1 MLKKINF
8 LNILMY
14 LSFFI
19 IITRIYYLQ
28 VVKLDYYQ
36 EKLLKL
42 TEKEIKGD
50 ELPRGRIY
58 DTSGNIIVDN
68 RLVPI
73 IYFKNN
79 NNLTTKEL
87 IKLAYKIK
95 DHIELDYSKLTN
107 SYLKDFYLL
116 EHDNEIKK
124 RVNKL
129 DLENYKK
136 RKISDNSFYKIKK
149 DLVSDDDLSIYDD
162 NDKKAIYLYFLMN
175 NGYSYQDKIIKKDAS
190 IEEFAYFSES
200 NTYLSGFNTKYM
212 YDRYYPY
219 NDTFKSILGSIGSIP
234 YEKKSEYL
242 EKGYSL
248 DDTVGLTN
256 LEYVYDTYLKSERDT
271 YKLVNGEYSLIKE
284 GHMGKDLYLT
294 IDIKLQEYAENVL
307 SEELSKSKVGI
318 NTKYFDRSYLSIT
331 NPNNGEVLAM
341 VGKRINLDKISDYSI
356 GVITDTMTPG
366 SVVKGASI
374 LVGYNE
380 NKLRIGEVMKD
391 ECIKIKAT
399 PKKCSIYTM
408 GYINDLEA
416 LYKSSNVYQFKIAIR
431 VGGGVYNYD
440 MPLYINDKAF
450 DTYRNYYHMFGL
462 GVKTG
467 IELKNESI
475 GYMGKTKNVG
485 LLMNL
490 AIGQYD
496 TYTNLQINQYMSTL
510 ATGKRYEMHLLKY
523 VKDKDEI
530 VLKYEPNILNTLD
543 IKETYLN
550 RVRLG
555 LKMVMTNG
563 TGYGYVNLNLNPS
576 GKTGTSETFVDS
588 NLDGKY
594 ETETIS
600 TSFAT
605 YFPSNNPNTVIAIT
619 SPNISY
625 KNKTSSY
632 IYPFNKLVIQRVSNY
647 FLN

>member
-42 TEKEIKGD
+42 TEKEVKGD

-68 RLVPI
+68 RLVPV

-79 NNLTTKEL
+79 NNLTNKEL
-87 IKLAYKIK
+87 ISLAYKIK

-219 NDTFKSILGSIGSIP
+219 NDTFKSILGSTGSIP
-234 YEKKSEYL
+234 YEKKNEYL

-271 YKLVNGEYSLIKE
+271 YKLVNGEYFLIKE

-307 SEELSKSKVGI
+307 SEELSKSKSGI

-331 NPNNGEVLAM
+331 NPNSGEVLAM

-380 NKLRIGEVMKD
+380 NKLKIGEVMRD

-440 MPLYINDKAF
+440 MPLYINDTAF

-467 IELKNESI
+467 IELSNESI

-490 AIGQYD
+490 SIGQYD

-510 ATGKRYEMHLLKY
+510 STGKRYEMHLLKY
-523 VKDKDEI
+523 VKDKETI
-530 VLKYEPNILNTLD
+530 VLEYEPNILNTLD
-543 IKETYLN
+543 IKESYLN

>member
-8 LNILMY
+8 LNVLMY

-68 RLVPI
+68 RLVPV

-79 NNLTTKEL
+79 NNLTSKEL
-87 IKLAYKIK
+87 ISLAYKIK

-116 EHDNEIKK
+116 EHDGEIKK
-124 RVNKL
+124 RVNQL

-136 RKISDNSFYKIKK
+136 RKISDNTFYKIKK
-149 DLVSDDDLSIYDD
+149 DLVSDTDLSIYDD

-200 NTYLSGFNTKYM
+200 NMYLSGFNTKYM

-307 SEELSKSKVGI
+307 SEELSKSKLGI

-331 NPNNGEVLAM
+331 NPNSGEVLAM
-341 VGKRINLDKISDYSI
+341 VGKKINLDKISDYSI

-380 NKLRIGEVMKD
+380 NKLKIGEVMKD

-440 MPLYINDKAF
+440 MPLYINDSAF

-467 IELKNESI
+467 IELSNESI

-490 AIGQYD
+490 SIGQYD

-530 VLKYEPNILNTLD
+530 VLEYEPNILNTLD

-588 NLDGKY
+588 NLDGIY

-605 YFPSNNPNTVIAIT
+605 YFPSDNPSIVIAIT

>member
-1 MLKKINF
+1 
-8 LNILMY
+8 
-14 LSFFI
+14 
-19 IITRIYYLQ
+19 
-28 VVKLDYYQ
+28 
-36 EKLLKL
+36 
-42 TEKEIKGD
+42 
-50 ELPRGRIY
+50 
-58 DTSGNIIVDN
+58 
-68 RLVPI
+68 
-73 IYFKNN
+73 
-79 NNLTTKEL
+79 
-87 IKLAYKIK
+87 
-95 DHIELDYSKLTN
+95 
-107 SYLKDFYLL
+107 
-116 EHDNEIKK
+116 
-124 RVNKL
+124 
-129 DLENYKK
+129 
-136 RKISDNSFYKIKK
+136 
-149 DLVSDDDLSIYDD
+149 
-162 NDKKAIYLYFLMN
+162 MN

-219 NDTFKSILGSIGSIP
+219 NDTFKSILGSTGSIP

-307 SEELSKSKVGI
+307 CEELSKSKSGI

-331 NPNNGEVLAM
+331 NPNSGEVLAM

-380 NKLRIGEVMKD
+380 NKLKIGEVMRD

-431 VGGGVYNYD
+431 VGGGVYSYD
-440 MPLYINDKAF
+440 MPLYINDTAF

-467 IELKNESI
+467 IELSNESI

-490 AIGQYD
+490 SIGQYD

-510 ATGKRYEMHLLKY
+510 STGKRYEMHLLKY
-523 VKDKDEI
+523 VKDKETI
-530 VLKYEPNILNTLD
+530 VLEYEPNILNTLD
-543 IKETYLN
+543 IKESYLN

>member
-14 LSFFI
+14 ISFFI

-42 TEKEIKGD
+42 TEKEVKGD

-68 RLVPI
+68 RLVPV

-79 NNLTTKEL
+79 NNLTNKEL
-87 IKLAYKIK
+87 ISLAYKIK

-116 EHDNEIKK
+116 EHDNIIKK

-149 DLVSDDDLSIYDD
+149 DLVSDDDLNIYDD

-190 IEEFAYFSES
+190 VEEFAYFSES
-200 NTYLSGFNTKYM
+200 NTYLLGFNTKYM

-219 NDTFKSILGSIGSIP
+219 NDTFKSILGNTGSIP

-271 YKLVNGEYSLIKE
+271 YKLVNGEYFLIKE

-307 SEELSKSKVGI
+307 SEELSKSKSGI

-380 NKLRIGEVMKD
+380 NKLKIGEVMRD

-399 PKKCSIYTM
+399 HKKCSIYNM
-408 GYINDLEA
+408 GYINDL
-416 LYKSSNVYQFKIAIR
+416 
-431 VGGGVYNYD
+431 
-440 MPLYINDKAF
+440 
-450 DTYRNYYHMFGL
+450 
-462 GVKTG
+462 
-467 IELKNESI
+467 
-475 GYMGKTKNVG
+475 
-485 LLMNL
+485 
-490 AIGQYD
+490 
-496 TYTNLQINQYMSTL
+496 
-510 ATGKRYEMHLLKY
+510 
-523 VKDKDEI
+523 
-530 VLKYEPNILNTLD
+530 
-543 IKETYLN
+543 
-550 RVRLG
+550 
-555 LKMVMTNG
+555 
-563 TGYGYVNLNLNPS
+563 
-576 GKTGTSETFVDS
+576 
-588 NLDGKY
+588 
-594 ETETIS
+594 
-600 TSFAT
+600 
-605 YFPSNNPNTVIAIT
+605 
-619 SPNISY
+619 
-625 KNKTSSY
+625 
-632 IYPFNKLVIQRVSNY
+632 
-647 FLN
+647 